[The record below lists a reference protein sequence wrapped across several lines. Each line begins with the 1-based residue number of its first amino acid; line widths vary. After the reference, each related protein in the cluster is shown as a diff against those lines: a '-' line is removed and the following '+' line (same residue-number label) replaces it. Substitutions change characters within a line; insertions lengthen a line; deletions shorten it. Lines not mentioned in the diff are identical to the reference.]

1 MSRMRL
7 RLHAILWARDTKRW
21 TGSAAVVVFA
31 AGLLL
36 VPTMLEGFPPES
48 PAPPF
53 GQPVPAA
60 ELGETVRLG
69 KELVE
74 RTNVNPLTK
83 PYVGNDLRCSSCH
96 LQAGTDP
103 KVATFIGVA
112 SAYPLYSTRHKAVIT
127 LEERVGDCFMRSL
140 NGIRPPL
147 GSKPSIAIT
156 TYITWLST
164 GYPGRMNP
172 KADEGL
178 YAFPVLPVDP
188 ARADTARGEKSY
200 RQKCSSCH
208 NFDGQG
214 VPGNIPPVWGPR
226 SYNAGAGL
234 AEISKLAGWLKVAM
248 PLGDASLTDEET
260 LDIAAYVDSQPR
272 PKFVLKDH
280 LPPATR
286 LGVYNSAVPNEVK
299 ETPQPRRR

>member
-1 MSRMRL
+1 MSKMRL
-7 RLHAILWARDTKRW
+7 VLHAILWARDIKRR
-21 TGSAAVVVFA
+21 TGLAVLVLAV
-31 AGLLL
+31 GLLL
-36 VPTMLEGFPPES
+36 IPAMIEGFPPAS
-48 PAPPF
+48 LPPTV
-53 GQPVPAA
+53 GQPVPTG
-60 ELGETVRLG
+60 ELGEIVRLG

-74 RTNVNPLTK
+74 RTNTHPLTK
-83 PYVGNDLRCSSCH
+83 PYVGNDLQCSSCH
-96 LQAGTDP
+96 LHAGTDP

-147 GSKPSIAIT
+147 GSKPSVAIT

-172 KADEGL
+172 NADEGL
-178 YAFPVLPVDP
+178 YAFPVLPVGD
-188 ARADTARGEKSY
+188 ARADAARGEKTY
-200 RQKCSSCH
+200 RQKCSNCH

-214 VPGNIPPVWGPR
+214 VPGDIPPVWGTR

-234 AEISKLAGWLKVAM
+234 AEIPKLAGWLKAAM
-248 PLGDASLTDEET
+248 PLGDAGLTDEEA

-272 PKFVLKDH
+272 PKFVLTDH
-280 LPPATR
+280 LPPPTR
-286 LGVYNSAVPNEVK
+286 LGVYNSAVLNEVK
-299 ETPQPRRR
+299 EAP